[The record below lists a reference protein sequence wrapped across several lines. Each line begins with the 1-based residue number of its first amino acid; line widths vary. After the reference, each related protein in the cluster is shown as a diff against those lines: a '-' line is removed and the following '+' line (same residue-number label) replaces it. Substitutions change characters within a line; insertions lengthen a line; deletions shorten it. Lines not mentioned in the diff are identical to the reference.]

1 MRVHWL
7 SVHEHS
13 RKTGRVKAGKK
24 PVHDYYEIK
33 LLVTALVFGFLSCKS
48 VVQICIIALYLANA
62 VFSSEHSVVIIK

>member
-24 PVHDYYEIK
+24 PVHDYYKVK
-33 LLVTALVFGFLSCKS
+33 LFVAALVLGFLSCKS
-48 VVQICIIALYLANA
+48 VVQIGIVALYLANA
-62 VFSSEHSVVIIK
+62 VFSSEHGVVIIK